1 MNPEENNPT
10 NDSPT
15 PVPSSNGAEPSRPR
29 KRQAGEGRL
38 PEIEGQTDAGTS
50 AGQTG
55 GSGGRAPRAPRGNG
69 GGQGR
74 GPRQANGGGNGQNGG
89 SSGNGG
95 SRGGGGRS
103 GGGSSS
109 SRGAAVRA
117 QKRSQMDAQKIAN
130 QYQSANT
137 EGQPQRRAN
146 VIDDTPRLKIIGLGG
161 MDGGGSKNMI
171 LVEYMNDAVIMDC
184 GNDLGVDL
192 PGINYGIADTAY
204 LEQIRHKIRGYLITH
219 GHLDHIGGLP
229 HIVPKFPAPIYG
241 SKFTI
246 GRVEEIFE
254 NFGLPMPEGFELRT
268 VTMNENTHEKLKVGE
283 FFVELVRITHSIPGS
298 TCIVLDTPVGRIINT
313 GDFRFDPNPLDHE
326 KSDYERL
333 TELGNEGVLALLSE
347 STTTERM
354 GRTPSESTIEQSFVD
369 IISNAPGRI
378 FVGLF
383 STNMNRV
390 QMIVNA
396 AVHQNRKVAMDGR
409 SMVSTLEMAIRHGF
423 MKVPK
428 GTFVPIASVPT
439 MKDSEVVVVCTGSQG
454 EPSSALQRMAGGE
467 HRFVK
472 LKEQDTVILSS
483 TPIPE
488 SGNDAKVG
496 LMVDGLTQKG
506 VHVFEA
512 RHHELD
518 GVGPLHVSG
527 HASRD
532 EFAEMIAYTKP
543 KFFIPIYGA
552 YRTKQRHID
561 IAIEQGIPRANC
573 YNAGNGEVLALTAD
587 KMVAEGEVPHGTILV
602 DQTGA
607 IVSNVVIKDRVLL
620 SEEGLIA
627 IVLTID
633 KRTGNLMT
641 SPDII
646 SRGYIYM
653 RDNEDLMNGLRIE
666 LKRAVQQRFKRVD
679 LDRFKSEIKDHITH
693 YLFEQTQRSPII
705 IPVVNIIGGGGGNG
719 GGGGRQEGRQQ
730 ENGTAKRE
738 VTKTAEEIAADQQK
752 RFNEMRARLLT
763 QDARVD

>member
-1 MNPEENNPT
+1 MNPEQQNNNNT
-10 NDSPT
+10 SDN
-15 PVPSSNGAEPSRPR
+15 SNQPRPPRRQGTESR
-29 KRQAGEGRL
+29 
-38 PEIEGQTDAGTS
+38 GTR
-50 AGQTG
+50 
-55 GSGGRAPRAPRGNG
+55 SGGNG
-69 GGQGR
+69 GNRSR
-74 GPRQANGGGNGQNGG
+74 GNSSQRPSNGQNGNTG
-89 SSGNGG
+89 SSRNGG
-95 SRGGGGRS
+95 T
-103 GGGSSS
+103 SSA

-117 QKRSQMDAQKIAN
+117 QKRTQMDAQKIAN
-130 QYQSANT
+130 QYQSADVSD
-137 EGQPQRRAN
+137 PQFNNNRGRAN
-146 VIDDTPRLKIIGLGG
+146 VIDDRPRLKIIGLGG
-161 MDGGGSKNMI
+161 MDGGGSKNTM
-171 LVEYMNDAVIMDC
+171 LVEYINDAVILDC

-192 PGINYGIADTAY
+192 PGINYGIADMAY
-204 LEQIRHKIRGYLITH
+204 LESIQHKLRAYIITH
-219 GHLDHIGGLP
+219 GHLDHIGALP
-229 HIVPKFPAPIYG
+229 HIVPRFPAPIYG

-254 NFGLPMPEGFELRT
+254 NFGLPMPEGFELKT

-326 KSDYERL
+326 RSDIERL
-333 TELGNEGVLALLSE
+333 KELGDEGVLALLSE
-347 STTTERM
+347 STTVERL

-369 IISNAPGRI
+369 IIDQAPGRI

-396 AVHQNRKVAMDGR
+396 AVHHNRKVAMDGR

-423 MKVPK
+423 MHVPK
-428 GTFVPIASVPT
+428 GTFVPIAAAAT
-439 MKDSEVVVVCTGSQG
+439 MKDTDLVVVCTGSQG
-454 EPSSALQRMAGGE
+454 EPSSALQRMANGE
-467 HRFVK
+467 HRHVK

-488 SGNDAKVG
+488 SGNDINIG
-496 LMVDGLTQKG
+496 NMVDGLTQRG

-512 RHHELD
+512 RNHELD

-532 EFAEMIAYTKP
+532 EYAEMIQYTRP

-552 YRTKQRHID
+552 YRVKQRHVEL
-561 IAIEQGIPRANC
+561 AIEQGIPRANTI
-573 YNAGNGEVLALTAD
+573 NAVNGEVIALTPD
-587 KMVAEGEVPHGTILV
+587 KIEIDGIVPSGTILV

-620 SEEGLIA
+620 SEEGLVA
-627 IVLTID
+627 IVLTVD
-633 KRTGNLMT
+633 KRSGNLVT

-646 SRGYIYM
+646 SRGFIYM
-653 RDNEDLMNGLRIE
+653 RDNEDMMNGLRLE

-679 LDRFKSEIKDHITH
+679 LDRFKAEIKDHVTH
-693 YLFEQTQRSPII
+693 YLFEHTGRSPII
-705 IPVVNIIGGGGGNG
+705 IPVVNVIGGNG
-719 GGGGRQEGRQQ
+719 GNSGNRSEGGRSQESQNDQPTNGAMQQ
-730 ENGTAKRE
+730 KP
-738 VTKTAEEIAADQQK
+738 KTAEEAALEQQK